1 MEQLGI
7 NLGLLIVQV
16 LAFAIVFITLAAW
29 VYKPFT
35 ELLAKRR
42 ETIAKGLDDAKVAA
56 EERSGAEKEAQ
67 KVLSQAQQEGS
78 RRIRE
83 AADSAEKAAQE
94 MRAAAEKEIA
104 ALRLSAA
111 ADIRAQRDRMLAEV
125 RPEVAAL
132 AIAATQKLIGETLD
146 EKRQRALIDEFFG
159 GVRSGKVIL
168 LEEAGPL
175 PSAAEAEVVSA
186 LPLTESEQASIRA
199 EVGRKA
205 GAAIRITFQV
215 DPGVL
220 GGLKVRI
227 GDRVIDGTV
236 AGRIDNLRKTMS

>member
-1 MEQLGI
+1 LEQLGI

-16 LAFAIVFITLAAW
+16 LAFTIVFITLAAW

-56 EERSGAEKEAQ
+56 EARSGAEKEAQ
-67 KVLSQAQQEGS
+67 KVLSQAQQEGA
-78 RRIRE
+78 RKIRE

-94 MRAAAEKEIA
+94 MRAVAEKEIA
-104 ALRLSAA
+104 ALRDSAA

-132 AIAATQKLIGETLD
+132 AIAATQKLIGEALD
-146 EKRQRALIDEFFG
+146 EKRQRALIDEFFS
-159 GVRSGKVIL
+159 GVRSGKVVL

-175 PSAAEAEVVSA
+175 PSATEAEVVSA

-205 GAAIRITFQV
+205 GADVRITFQV
-215 DPGVL
+215 DPDIL